1 MLTLGIETSCDE
13 TSVAVVGDGRKVL
26 SNLIHS
32 QVDVHSEFGGVV
44 PELAARDHL
53 ERLPHLLDVAL
64 DQAGIKPSD
73 LDLLAVT
80 RGPGL
85 VGCLL
90 VGVGV
95 GEGLAAAWS
104 KPLTGVNHL
113 WGHIYAA
120 MLSRGDLEPPLLGLV
135 VSGAHSDLV
144 RMPEHG
150 RFEVIGRTR
159 DDAAGEA
166 FDKAARMLGLGYPG
180 GPALDKLA
188 RTGDARRQKLPQPSL
203 AGLEY
208 SFSGLKTALLYRL
221 RDLGES
227 VTPQDKADLA
237 ASFERSVVESLL
249 EKLDQALS
257 ASPYPEVVVSGGV
270 AANTLLRKR
279 ATEVVGTR
287 ARLTM
292 PPLELCTD
300 NAAMIAAA
308 GYFSQFTSPP
318 RGEDES
324 SYFTSPPREEVES
337 RYFTSPPH
345 GEDESSYFT
354 SPPRGEVESRL
365 RLSGGAV
372 GPVLVDPSLGW

>member
-1 MLTLGIETSCDE
+1 MTLTLGIETSCDE
-13 TSVAVVGDGRKVL
+13 TSVAVVEEGRKVL
-26 SNLIHS
+26 ANVIHS
-32 QVDVHSEFGGVV
+32 QVDLHKEFGGVV

-53 ERLPHLLDVAL
+53 ERLPRLLDLAL
-64 DQAGIKPSD
+64 EGAQVQPSD
-73 LDLLAVT
+73 IDLLAVT

-95 GEGLAAAWS
+95 GEGLAAAWA

-120 MLSRGDLEPPLLGLV
+120 MLTRPDLEPPLLGLV

-166 FDKAARMLGLGYPG
+166 IDKAARMLGLGFPG
-180 GPALDKLA
+180 GPALDRMA
-188 RTGDARRQKLPQPSL
+188 RTGNPKRQPLPRPSL
-203 AGLEY
+203 PGLEY

-227 VTPQDKADLA
+227 VTDQDRADLA
-237 ASFERSVVESLL
+237 AAFEQSVVESLL
-249 EKLDQALS
+249 EKLDRAMREAPHLT
-257 ASPYPEVVVSGGV
+257 EVVVAGGV
-270 AANTLLRKR
+270 AANSLLRTR
-279 ATEVVGTR
+279 AAELVEGR

-308 GYFSQFTSPP
+308 G
-318 RGEDES
+318 
-324 SYFTSPPREEVES
+324 SYA
-337 RYFTSPPH
+337 
-345 GEDESSYFT
+345 
-354 SPPRGEVESRL
+354 
-365 RLSGGAV
+365 AV
-372 GPVLVDPSLGW
+372 QPAEVDPSLSW

>member
-1 MLTLGIETSCDE
+1 VAAKPPEGVPTPVTLTLGIETSCDE
-13 TSVAVVGDGRKVL
+13 TSVAVVQDGRKVL

-32 QVDVHSEFGGVV
+32 QVDVHREFGGVV

-53 ERLPHLLDVAL
+53 ERLPHLIAGAL
-64 DQAGIKPSD
+64 AQAGIQPSD

-120 MLSRGDLEPPLLGLV
+120 MLSRADLEPPLLGLV

-166 FDKAARMLGLGYPG
+166 FDKAARMLGLGFPG
-180 GPALDKLA
+180 GPALDRLA
-188 RTGDARRQKLPQPSL
+188 RKGSPKRQRLPRPSL
-203 AGLEY
+203 PGLEY

-221 RDLGES
+221 RDLGET
-227 VTPQDKADLA
+227 VTEQDRADLA
-237 ASFERSVVESLL
+237 AAFEESVVESLL
-249 EKLDQALS
+249 EKLDQALD
-257 ASPYPEVVVSGGV
+257 AEPYQEVVVAGGV

-279 ATEVVGTR
+279 AAEVVEAHG

-308 GYFSQFTSPP
+308 GHYA
-318 RGEDES
+318 
-324 SYFTSPPREEVES
+324 
-337 RYFTSPPH
+337 
-345 GEDESSYFT
+345 
-354 SPPRGEVESRL
+354 
-365 RLSGGAV
+365 AV
-372 GPVLVDPSLGW
+372 HPADVDPSLSW

>member
-1 MLTLGIETSCDE
+1 
-13 TSVAVVGDGRKVL
+13 L
-26 SNLIHS
+26 SNVIHS
-32 QVDVHSEFGGVV
+32 QVDLHKEFGGVV

-53 ERLPHLLDVAL
+53 ERLPQLVELAMDG
-64 DQAGIKPSD
+64 AGAEPPD
-73 LDLLAVT
+73 LDLIAVT

-85 VGCLL
+85 AGCLL

-120 MLSRGDLEPPLLGLV
+120 MLTEPDLKPPLLGLV

-150 RFEVIGRTR
+150 VFEVIGRTR

-180 GPALDKLA
+180 GPALDRLA
-188 RTGDARRQKLPQPSL
+188 RTGDARRQPLPRPSL

-221 RDLGES
+221 RDLGDK
-227 VTPQDKADLA
+227 VTPQDRADLA

-249 EKLDQALS
+249 EKLDQALRS
-257 ASPYPEVVVSGGV
+257 SPSSEVVVCGGV

-279 ATEVVGTR
+279 AAEVVAGR

-292 PPLELCTD
+292 PPLDLCTD

-308 GYFSQFTSPP
+308 GFHTS
-318 RGEDES
+318 
-324 SYFTSPPREEVES
+324 S
-337 RYFTSPPH
+337 RP
-345 GEDESSYFT
+345 
-354 SPPRGEVESRL
+354 
-365 RLSGGAV
+365 AA
-372 GPVLVDPSLGW
+372 VDPSLGW

>member
-1 MLTLGIETSCDE
+1 
-13 TSVAVVGDGRKVL
+13 VQDGRKVL
-26 SNLIHS
+26 ANVIHS
-32 QVDVHSEFGGVV
+32 QVDLHREFGGVV

-53 ERLPHLLDVAL
+53 ERLPHLLEAAL
-64 DQAGIKPSD
+64 ERASVKPSD

-90 VGVGV
+90 VGVGLSQ
-95 GEGLAAAWS
+95 GLAAAWS

-120 MLSRGDLEPPLLGLV
+120 MLTRVDLEPPLLGLV

-150 RFEVIGRTR
+150 RFEVIGRSR

-166 FDKAARMLGLGYPG
+166 FDKAARMLGLGFPG
-180 GPALDKLA
+180 GPAVDRLA
-188 RTGDARRQKLPQPSL
+188 RTGNSKRQRLPKPSL
-203 AGLEY
+203 PGLEY

-221 RDLGES
+221 RDLGEN
-227 VTPQDKADLA
+227 VTEQDRADLA
-237 ASFERSVVESLL
+237 AAFEESVVESLF
-249 EKLDQALS
+249 EKLDRAMDQTPA
-257 ASPYPEVVVSGGV
+257 AEVVIAGGV
-270 AANTLLRKR
+270 AANSLLRKR
-279 ATEVVGTR
+279 AAEVVATR

-308 GYFSQFTSPP
+308 GSFARIHP
-318 RGEDES
+318 
-324 SYFTSPPREEVES
+324 
-337 RYFTSPPH
+337 
-345 GEDESSYFT
+345 
-354 SPPRGEVESRL
+354 
-365 RLSGGAV
+365 AA
-372 GPVLVDPSLGW
+372 VDPSLSW

>member
-1 MLTLGIETSCDE
+1 MALTLGIETSCDE
-13 TSVAVVGDGRKVL
+13 TSVAVVEDGRKVL
-26 SNLIHS
+26 ANVIHS
-32 QVDVHSEFGGVV
+32 QVDLHQDFGGVV

-53 ERLPHLLDVAL
+53 ERLPSLLDLAL
-64 DQAGIKPSD
+64 EQASLQPDDI
-73 LDLLAVT
+73 DLLAVT

-95 GEGLAAAWS
+95 GQGLAAAWA

-120 MLSRGDLEPPLLGLV
+120 MLTRPDLEPPLLGLV

-150 RFEVIGRTR
+150 RFQVIGRTR

-166 FDKAARMLGLGYPG
+166 FDKAARMLGLGFPG
-180 GPALDKLA
+180 GPALDRLA
-188 RTGDARRQKLPQPSL
+188 RKGDPRRQPLPKPSL
-203 AGLEY
+203 PGLEY

-221 RDLGES
+221 RDLGQN
-227 VTPQDKADLA
+227 VTDQDRADLA
-237 ASFERSVVESLL
+237 AAFEQSVVESLL
-249 EKLDQALS
+249 EKLNTALDREP
-257 ASPYPEVVVSGGV
+257 AAEVVVAGGV
-270 AANTLLRKR
+270 AANSLLRKR
-279 ATEVVGTR
+279 AAEVVAGR

-308 GYFSQFTSPP
+308 GSYGPP
-318 RGEDES
+318 GSTD
-324 SYFTSPPREEVES
+324 
-337 RYFTSPPH
+337 
-345 GEDESSYFT
+345 
-354 SPPRGEVESRL
+354 
-365 RLSGGAV
+365 
-372 GPVLVDPSLGW
+372 VDPSLSW

>member
-1 MLTLGIETSCDE
+1 MALTLSIETSCDE
-13 TSVAVVGDGRKVL
+13 TSVAVVEDGRKVL
-26 SNLIHS
+26 ANVIHS
-32 QVDVHSEFGGVV
+32 QVDLHREFGGVV

-53 ERLPHLLDVAL
+53 ERLPNLLNLAL
-64 DQAGIKPSD
+64 ERAAVEPAD

-95 GEGLAAAWS
+95 GQGLAAAWE
-104 KPLTGVNHL
+104 KAITGVNHL

-120 MLSRGDLEPPLLGLV
+120 MLTRPDLEPPLIGLV

-166 FDKAARMLGLGYPG
+166 FDKAARMLGLGFPG
-180 GPALDKLA
+180 GPALDRLA
-188 RTGDARRQKLPQPSL
+188 RTGDPKRQRLPRPSL
-203 AGLEY
+203 PGLEY

-221 RDLGES
+221 RDLAENI
-227 VTPQDKADLA
+227 TDQDRADLA
-237 ASFERSVVESLL
+237 AAFELSVVDSLL
-249 EKLDQALS
+249 EKLDRALDETPS
-257 ASPYPEVVVSGGV
+257 AEVVVAGGV

-279 ATEVVGTR
+279 AAEVVAGR

-308 GYFSQFTSPP
+308 GSYARVYPP
-318 RGEDES
+318 D
-324 SYFTSPPREEVES
+324 
-337 RYFTSPPH
+337 
-345 GEDESSYFT
+345 
-354 SPPRGEVESRL
+354 
-365 RLSGGAV
+365 
-372 GPVLVDPSLGW
+372 VDPSLSW

>member
-1 MLTLGIETSCDE
+1 
-13 TSVAVVGDGRKVL
+13 VVDGGRHVL
-26 SNLIHS
+26 SNVIHS
-32 QVDVHSEFGGVV
+32 QVELHKEFGGVV

-53 ERLPHLLDVAL
+53 ERLPQLLDLAL
-64 DQAGIKPSD
+64 EQAGAKPFD
-73 LDLLAVT
+73 LDLIAVT

-85 VGCLL
+85 AGCLL

-95 GEGLAAAWS
+95 GEGLSAAWS
-104 KPLTGVNHL
+104 TPLTGVNHL

-120 MLSRGDLEPPLLGLV
+120 MIARQDLEPPLLGLV

-180 GPALDKLA
+180 GPALDRLA
-188 RTGDARRQKLPQPSL
+188 RTGDARRQPLPQPSL
-203 AGLEY
+203 KGLEY

-227 VTPQDKADLA
+227 VTPQDRADLA

-249 EKLDQALS
+249 EKLDSALS
-257 ASPYPEVVVSGGV
+257 ESAYEEVVVSGGV

-279 ATEVVGTR
+279 AAEVVGDR

-308 GYFSQFTSPP
+308 GYYSNVALGPQ
-318 RGEDES
+318 
-324 SYFTSPPREEVES
+324 
-337 RYFTSPPH
+337 
-345 GEDESSYFT
+345 
-354 SPPRGEVESRL
+354 
-365 RLSGGAV
+365 GAA
-372 GPVLVDPSLGW
+372 VDPSLGW

>member
-1 MLTLGIETSCDE
+1 MALTLGIESSCDE
-13 TSVAVVGDGRKVL
+13 TSVAVVEDGRRIL
-26 SNLIHS
+26 SNVIHS
-32 QVDVHSEFGGVV
+32 QVDLHREFGGVV

-53 ERLPHLLDVAL
+53 ERLPHLLDQAL
-64 DQAGIKPSD
+64 EEAAVQPSD
-73 LDLLAVT
+73 LDLVAVT

-95 GEGLAAAWS
+95 AEGLATAWS
-104 KPLTGVNHL
+104 KPVTGVNHL

-120 MLSRGDLEPPLLGLV
+120 MLARPDLEPPLLGLV

-144 RMPEHG
+144 RMAEHG

-166 FDKAARMLGLGYPG
+166 FDKAARMLGLGFPG
-180 GPALDKLA
+180 GPALDRLA
-188 RTGDARRQKLPQPSL
+188 RSGNPKRQRLPQPSL

-221 RDLGES
+221 RGLGES
-227 VTPQDKADLA
+227 VTDQDRADLA
-237 ASFERSVVESLL
+237 AAFEQSVVESLL
-249 EKLDQALS
+249 EKLDLALDEHTV
-257 ASPYPEVVVSGGV
+257 AEVVVAGGV

-279 ATEVVGTR
+279 AAEVVGDR

-292 PPLELCTD
+292 PPLDLCTD

-308 GYFSQFTSPP
+308 GLLGGGP
-318 RGEDES
+318 RPAD
-324 SYFTSPPREEVES
+324 
-337 RYFTSPPH
+337 
-345 GEDESSYFT
+345 
-354 SPPRGEVESRL
+354 
-365 RLSGGAV
+365 
-372 GPVLVDPSLGW
+372 VDPSLGWGP

>member
-13 TSVAVVGDGRKVL
+13 TSVAVVEDGRRIRANV
-26 SNLIHS
+26 IHS
-32 QVDVHSEFGGVV
+32 QVDLHRDFGGVV

-53 ERLPHLLDVAL
+53 ERLPQLLDLALERAGAEPADL
-64 DQAGIKPSD
+64 DQV
-73 LDLLAVT
+73 AVT

-95 GEGLAAAWS
+95 AEGLATAWG

-120 MLSRGDLEPPLLGLV
+120 MLAQPDLEPPLLGLV

-144 RMPEHG
+144 RMPGHG
-150 RFEVIGRTR
+150 HFEVIGRTR

-166 FDKAARMLGLGYPG
+166 FDKAARMLGLGFPG
-180 GPALDKLA
+180 GPALDRLA
-188 RTGDARRQKLPQPSL
+188 RRGDARRQPLPKPSL
-203 AGLEY
+203 PGLEY

-221 RDLGES
+221 RDLGD
-227 VTPQDKADLA
+227 TITDQDRADLA
-237 ASFERSVVESLL
+237 AAFERSVVESLL
-249 EKLDQALS
+249 EKLDLALDETP
-257 ASPYPEVVVSGGV
+257 AAEVVVAGGV
-270 AANTLLRKR
+270 AANTMLRKR
-279 ATEVVGTR
+279 AAEVVAGR

-308 GYFSQFTSPP
+308 GH
-318 RGEDES
+318 
-324 SYFTSPPREEVES
+324 
-337 RYFTSPPH
+337 H
-345 GEDESSYFT
+345 G
-354 SPPRGEVESRL
+354 
-365 RLSGGAV
+365 
-372 GPVLVDPSLGW
+372 GPSTADVDPSLGW

>member
-1 MLTLGIETSCDE
+1 
-13 TSVAVVGDGRKVL
+13 VVEDGRRVL
-26 SNLIHS
+26 SNVIHS
-32 QVDVHSEFGGVV
+32 QVDLHKDFGGVV

-53 ERLPHLLDVAL
+53 ERLPQLLDLAL
-64 DQAGIKPSD
+64 EQAGRKPAD
-73 LDLLAVT
+73 LGLIAVT

-95 GEGLAAAWS
+95 GEGLASAWQR
-104 KPLTGVNHL
+104 PIIGVNHL

-120 MLSRGDLEPPLLGLV
+120 MVTRPDLEPPLLGLV

-180 GPALDKLA
+180 GPALDRLA
-188 RTGDARRQKLPQPSL
+188 RTGDAGRQPLPKPSL
-203 AGLEY
+203 PGLEY

-221 RDLGES
+221 RDLGDT
-227 VTPQDKADLA
+227 VTPLDKADLA

-249 EKLDQALS
+249 EKLDLAL
-257 ASPYPEVVVSGGV
+257 AAAPTAEVVVCGGV

-279 ATEVVGTR
+279 AAEVVGSR

-292 PPLELCTD
+292 PSLDLCTD
-300 NAAMIAAA
+300 NAAMIAVAGFFSTRPAA
-308 GYFSQFTSPP
+308 DADPIQ
-318 RGEDES
+318 
-324 SYFTSPPREEVES
+324 
-337 RYFTSPPH
+337 
-345 GEDESSYFT
+345 
-354 SPPRGEVESRL
+354 
-365 RLSGGAV
+365 
-372 GPVLVDPSLGW
+372 VDPSLGW